1 MLKIQLENDEASGAM
16 KPNTLHFKVLETML
30 KKVIYGVGISN
41 IQKKMFGTKENVKL
55 HLNMSRIANV
65 TDAYKYLKYVIQK
78 PELVKYNND
87 LFDGMAS
94 GGTFHMYED
103 GRNMV
108 VDIVRT

>member
-1 MLKIQLENDEASGAM
+1 
-16 KPNTLHFKVLETML
+16 L

-41 IQKKMFGTKENVKL
+41 IGEKMFGTKENVKL

-65 TDAYKYLKYVIQK
+65 TDAYEYLKYVIQT

-87 LFDGMAS
+87 LFDGMTF
-94 GGTFHMYED
+94 GGTFHIYED

-108 VDIVRT
+108 VDMRRT